1 MSRRKHL
8 SRYFVIVQYRR
19 GYNINKIT
27 VCWRSKCLSILLLFQ
42 DSYLCCVP
50 RMPIYKKTIKVM
62 LQYKLFDNIYSN
74 GIKITISIE
83 GWRESFRISALLETT
98 TIKRGICC
106 LILVQPN
113 LNFIFVTFSEQISM
127 GTMIPTR
134 STLLLCLIFCKVILK
149 INLSYKCF
157 NEIRIKRKNWNLLHK
172 FIR

>member
-1 MSRRKHL
+1 MEMK
-8 SRYFVIVQYRR
+8 
-19 GYNINKIT
+19 N
-27 VCWRSKCLSILLLFQ
+27 
-42 DSYLCCVP
+42 
-50 RMPIYKKTIKVM
+50 
-62 LQYKLFDNIYSN
+62 
-74 GIKITISIE
+74 TISIE

-149 INLSYKCF
+149 INL
-157 NEIRIKRKNWNLLHK
+157 RKA
-172 FIR
+172 